1 MFFWAN
7 WMIGRI
13 VCMAFLYAL
22 YYIADKAFLICIEVI
37 IKIYDHKNI
46 AM

>member
-1 MFFWAN
+1 
-7 WMIGRI
+7 MIGRI
-13 VCMAFLYAL
+13 VCMAFF
-22 YYIADKAFLICIEVI
+22 ICIVFIVDKAFLICIEVI